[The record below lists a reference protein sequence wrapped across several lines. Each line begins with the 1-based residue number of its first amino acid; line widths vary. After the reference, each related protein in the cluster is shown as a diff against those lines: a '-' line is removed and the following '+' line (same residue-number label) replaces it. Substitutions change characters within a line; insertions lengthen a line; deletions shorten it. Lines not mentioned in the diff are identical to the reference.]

1 MSHFW
6 TKPGRQHDPS
16 EELIDQQAV
25 ARTATDQDRLIFTC
39 GSQLH
44 HLVLA
49 AEFRCEECL
58 LYEELPHWQ
67 ALLIMRTAVLVYAEE
82 SRGLSYLLQ
91 DVSPEN
97 ILQYGASVDGM
108 YIDMMGI
115 LKYFLISRRT
125 SPRYMG
131 T

>member
-1 MSHFW
+1 M
-6 TKPGRQHDPS
+6 
-16 EELIDQQAV
+16 
-25 ARTATDQDRLIFTC
+25 ARNATDQARLIFTC